1 MACSL
6 VSTEFVPD
14 TTPPLGS
21 GSATATVRCVGAN
34 VGASLRISVSNGAGE
49 RIATVVQ
56 VVPPADGELT
66 MIFTDLNV
74 ESWWGTRSHGAPKLY
89 SVVAE
94 LLASDGAVTDRKL
107 RRVGFRLLS
116 WHPNP
121 GAPSDAEPWLLH
133 VDAMPVFVQGI
144 NWVPLRPDYADVPD
158 HAYRER
164 LMTYRDLGVNVVRVW
179 GGASVERDTFY
190 DLCDEIGLLVWQ
202 ELPLSSSGID
212 NEPPRDEAFVE
223 EFAAIAHEYALQLV
237 HRPCLAIWCAGNEL
251 AGLAGEQPPGTPLNF
266 EHPALSAAR
275 EAIRRVDANR
285 RIVPTSP
292 SGPRFDADEE
302 EFDQWLHHDVHGPWA
317 SAGSGEAWLRY
328 WQSDDALF
336 RSEVGIAGASD
347 VSVLDRYELI
357 PASASD
363 DVYDV
368 WRHSAAWW
376 LDEADRPTSTDD
388 IRDWVTRSQ
397 ARQAELVSTAAR
409 ASKARFPRCGGFIVW
424 MGHDAFPCPV
434 SLSIIDFDGTVKPVG
449 HALAKVFLNDAGSN

>member
-6 VSTEFVPD
+6 VSIEFVPD

-56 VVPPADGELT
+56 EVPPADGELT

-74 ESWWGTRSHGAPKLY
+74 ESWWRIRSHGAPKLY

-158 HAYRER
+158 RAYRER
-164 LMTYRDLGVNVVRVW
+164 LMTHRDLGVNLVRVW
-179 GGASVERDTFY
+179 GGASIERDTFY

-212 NEPPRDEAFVE
+212 NAPPRDEAFVK
-223 EFAAIAHEYALQLV
+223 EFAAIAHEYAFQLV

-251 AGLAGEQPPGTPLNF
+251 AVLAGEQPPGTPLNF

-275 EAIRRVDANR
+275 EAIRGVDVNR

-302 EFDQWLHHDVHGPWA
+302 EFDQGLHHDVHRPWA

-409 ASKARFPRCGGFIVW
+409 ASKVRFPRCGGFIVW